1 MLLELAAAN
10 AAFSVIKEAVQNSG
24 SILDAAGALS
34 QYFDS
39 KSSLQKKVNEK
50 GGNKSDLQEWI
61 ALQQLEAWEKEL
73 REMLIYS
80 NGPPGQWD
88 SWLAFQAD
96 AKRKRDDEA
105 KALAL
110 AAYKRKQN
118 FWAWING
125 FLIIVSVL
133 TGVIMVAGVVWV
145 IYTRGPG
152 A

>member
-10 AAFSVIKEAVQNSG
+10 AAFSVIKEAVQHSG

-39 KSSLQKKVNEK
+39 KASLQKKVNEK
-50 GGNKSDLQEWI
+50 GGNRSDLQEWI

-96 AKRKRDDEA
+96 AKRKRDADA
-105 KALAL
+105 RAVVL
-110 AAYKRKQN
+110 AAIKRKEKI
-118 FWAWING
+118 WAYING
-125 FLIIVSVL
+125 ILIAISIL
-133 TGVIMVAGVVWV
+133 SGVIFIAIFVWA
-145 IYTRGPG
+145 IANRGFE
-152 A
+152 

>member
-10 AAFSVIKEAVQNSG
+10 AAFSVIKEAVQHSG

-39 KSSLQKKVNEK
+39 KASLQKKVNEK
-50 GGNKSDLQEWI
+50 GGNRSDLQEWI

-96 AKRKRDDEA
+96 AKRKRDADA
-105 KALAL
+105 RAVVL
-110 AAYKRKQN
+110 AAIKRKEKIWGWVSGIIIAISVATG
-118 FWAWING
+118 FFVVGLLIWA
-125 FLIIVSVL
+125 
-133 TGVIMVAGVVWV
+133 
-145 IYTRGPG
+145 IYTKGQF
-152 A
+152 